1 MIRYEIP
8 QDELM
13 TIRSLTADVAGGHQ
27 GVEDDDFLEL
37 AAIYAQE
44 LPRGLRR
51 FLNSLRLAET
61 SAVCVIAGYPVDDE
75 LIGPT
80 PSHWMNC
87 AERYRTLEIDIFFVL
102 CACLMGDPIAWST
115 QQDGRVMHDVLPI
128 RTHEWEQLGS
138 GSREILTWHTE
149 EAFHPLRADYI
160 GLMCLRNP
168 DKVET
173 TYASV
178 EDIVLSPGTVTTLR
192 EPVFPIRPDRSH
204 LPANRGSASL
214 QGRRAELT
222 ERCYAWIEAMDAN
235 PAGVAVLHG
244 ADDRPYLRADPYFM
258 DLVGEDA
265 RATAALTEL
274 CQQIDANLKGY
285 ALAPGEILFLDNYRA
300 VHGRRAFQARFDG
313 ADRWLKRLNLTRDL
327 RKSRAR
333 RENASSRV
341 IY

>member
-1 MIRYEIP
+1 MIKYEIP

-27 GVEDDDFLEL
+27 GIEDEDFLDL
-37 AAIYAQE
+37 AASYAQE

-51 FLNSLRLAET
+51 FLNSLRLAEP
-61 SAVCVIAGYPVDDE
+61 SAACVIAGYPVDDE
-75 LIGPT
+75 MIGPT
-80 PSHWMNC
+80 PAHWMDGP
-87 AERYRTLEIDIFFVL
+87 ERDRTLEIDIFFLL
-102 CACLMGDPIAWST
+102 CACLLGDPIAWST

-160 GLMCLRNP
+160 GLICLRNP

-178 EDIVLSPGTVTTLR
+178 EDIVLSPETANTLR

-204 LPANRGSASL
+204 LPANRGSTSL

-258 DLVGEDA
+258 DLVSEDA
-265 RATAALTEL
+265 RAAAALAEL

-300 VHGRRAFQARFDG
+300 VHGRRAFYARFDG
-313 ADRWLKRLNLTRDL
+313 SDRWLKRLNVTRDL

-333 RENASSRV
+333 RENASSRI